1 MAAPAAIESDT
12 RPGKRPFLG
21 VDDSQKFWCSR
32 DSVLRKQKV
41 REAAVIESPCSS
53 LASVCQRRGPA
64 QRPNDRRFWLAG

>member
-41 REAAVIESPCSS
+41 R
-53 LASVCQRRGPA
+53 
-64 QRPNDRRFWLAG
+64 D